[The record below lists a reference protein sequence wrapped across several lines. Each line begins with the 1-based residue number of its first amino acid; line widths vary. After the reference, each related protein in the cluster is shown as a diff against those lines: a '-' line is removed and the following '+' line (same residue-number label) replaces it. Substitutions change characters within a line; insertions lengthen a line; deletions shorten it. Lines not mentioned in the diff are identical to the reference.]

1 MTIGEKSTHAGATAR
16 FSGQMRQFGMS
27 QESKEIRLTCPHCGQ
42 RLVRP
47 AGKTELAADDLLSC
61 PTHGEIGRSE
71 DIIKDTAI
79 GAIGDQ
85 VEGATKTS
93 GPITKE

>member
-1 MTIGEKSTHAGATAR
+1 
-16 FSGQMRQFGMS
+16 MS
-27 QESKEIRLTCPHCGQ
+27 LESKEIRLTCPHCGQ
-42 RLVRP
+42 RLVGP
-47 AGKTELAADDLLSC
+47 AGKAELAADDRLSC

-79 GAIGDQ
+79 AAIGDQ
-85 VEGATKTS
+85 VEGAPKTS

>member
-1 MTIGEKSTHAGATAR
+1 M
-16 FSGQMRQFGMS
+16 
-27 QESKEIRLTCPHCGQ
+27 
-42 RLVRP
+42 
-47 AGKTELAADDLLSC
+47 
-61 PTHGEIGRSE
+61 HGEIGRSE

-85 VEGATKTS
+85 VEGATS

>member
-1 MTIGEKSTHAGATAR
+1 MVIGEQSTHAVSIAR
-16 FSGQMRQFGMS
+16 FNGQMRHFGMS
-27 QESKEIRLTCPHCGQ
+27 PESKEMRLTCPHCGQ
-42 RLVRP
+42 RLVGP
-47 AGKTELAADDLLSC
+47 AGKTELAADDRLSC

-79 GAIGDQ
+79 AAIGDQ
-85 VEGATKTS
+85 VEGAPKSS